1 MIADFCFESQKK
13 KNKTKT
19 KKNKTRI
26 TFTAVGYRRFHFF
39 VNVFV
44 IHIAFFYSNSN
55 P

>member
-13 KNKTKT
+13 KNK
-19 KKNKTRI
+19 KKKTRI
-26 TFTAVGYRRFHFF
+26 TFTAVGYRRFQFF

>member
-13 KNKTKT
+13 KQNKTK
-19 KKNKTRI
+19 NKTQI